1 MLNLNSPTVQA
12 MMRNS
17 PNGFGN
23 MPVYYGNTPQVQT
36 ATIQPQ
42 QQQQQTQFQSPYPS
56 PKEMLTQ
63 QGQQTIYQQ
72 TSFAPSPVPYPPN
85 VVGMAHPGYNP
96 NPYMNYAQNPAAY
109 YQPQYPYYGYQQQY
123 VPMDEE
129 TRITLEAATNNGVT
143 YEEQVETESR
153 LYKIMS
159 RIASKQ
165 LGRSEEEAK
174 EYENKFNV
182 IDKEEE
188 RRKALQNQ
196 YETRKKKRTVMKVSI
211 VCGEEVIASRTSE
224 QNQEF
229 ANDRLESNVVRIEQ
243 AEKAKAVRD
252 ANRDYAFCV
261 MHNQAIERKYD
272 NTDMLE
278 YFNGGGASEVS
289 LAIQQQKLRAFNST
303 LIGKTYDS
311 DTFRARLL
319 KNNGL
324 RSPGQQ
330 KAVEKYVGRYGY
342 LPNGIPISPQ
352 HDPGM
357 SECFSYNPQT
367 GCYDVTLPNY
377 MSKAFE
383 GARSRF
389 LRSLDDT

>member
-12 MMRNS
+12 MMKNS

-23 MPVYYGNTPQVQT
+23 MPVYYGNNPQVQT

-42 QQQQQTQFQSPYPS
+42 HQLQQTQFQSPYPS
-56 PKEMLTQ
+56 PKEMLPQ

-72 TSFAPSPVPYPPN
+72 TSFAPSPMPYPPN
-85 VVGMAHPGYNP
+85 VVGMAHPGFVS
-96 NPYMNYAQNPAAY
+96 NPYLNYQNNPGSY
-109 YQPQYPYYGYQQQY
+109 QYPYYGYQQY

-129 TRITLEAATNNGVT
+129 TRITFEAATNNGVT
-143 YEEQVETESR
+143 YEEQVYTESQ

-165 LGRSEEEAK
+165 IGRSEEEAK
-174 EYENKFNV
+174 ECENKFNV

-188 RRKALQNQ
+188 RRKALQSQ
-196 YETRKKKRTVMKVSI
+196 YETRKKKRLVMKVSI
-211 VCGEEVIASRTSE
+211 VCGEDVIASRTSE

-229 ANDRLESNVVRIEQ
+229 ANDRLESNIVRIEQ
-243 AEKAKAVRD
+243 AEKLKAVKD
-252 ANRDYAFCV
+252 ANRDYAFTV

-311 DTFRARLL
+311 NSFKARLL

-324 RSPGQQ
+324 RSPGQA

-367 GCYDVTLPNY
+367 GNFDVTLPNY